1 MQRYCSC
8 SNRNSAFRHRV
19 MAHKNAKMRFV
30 QAGAMALSLLVTGS
44 AYSQQQNF
52 NTLEA
57 AKNGWYAEQNRSASW
72 YLAQHRKLS
81 TAINALQPQ
90 RPGVVDAYVISIGLD
105 SDAVFARESAEA
117 AKILSRR
124 YGAAG
129 RTVHLTAG
137 GDDKATGAPQG
148 SPANLATALAA
159 IANKMDT
166 KEDVLVL
173 FATSHGDPVS
183 GLAYRDG
190 QNAAGMI
197 APQRLANLLDGVGF
211 KRRMVLLSACY
222 SGIFLP
228 LLTNDQ
234 TIIVTAASSQRPS
247 FGCAP
252 GNDWTFFGDALMNHA
267 LRKPQKFDAA
277 VAEAFGLI
285 TQWEGTLELKPSRPQ
300 VFVGENARIWLEL
313 LENKMP
319 MTASAKVGRPAI
331 SSD

>member
-1 MQRYCSC
+1 
-8 SNRNSAFRHRV
+8 
-19 MAHKNAKMRFV
+19 MAYKNAKLRLV

-44 AYSQQQNF
+44 AFSQQQNF
-52 NTLEA
+52 NTVEA
-57 AKNGWYAEQNRSASW
+57 AKNGWFAEQNRSATW
-72 YLAQHRKLS
+72 YLAQHERMAR
-81 TAINALQPQ
+81 AISALQPQ
-90 RPGVVDAYVISIGLD
+90 RPGVVDAYVLSIGLD

-137 GDDKATGAPQG
+137 GDEKATGAPQG

-159 IANKMDT
+159 IAN
-166 KEDVLVL
+166 
-173 FATSHGDPVS
+173 SHGDPVS

-190 QNAAGMI
+190 ENAAGMI
-197 APQRLANLLDGVGF
+197 APQRLTNLLDGVGF

-222 SGIFLP
+222 SGIFIP

-331 SSD
+331 STD